1 MNISKLVDELWQ
13 VHKSINAEYRS
24 DYKQII
30 EDMYDEGLQPL
41 IEVCQYIVNTE
52 IVIPEDDE

>member
-13 VHKSINAEYRS
+13 VHKDINAEYRS
-24 DYKQII
+24 DFKDII
-30 EDMYDEGLQPL
+30 EDMYDEGLDQL
-41 IEVCQYIVNTE
+41 IDVCKRIVDTE